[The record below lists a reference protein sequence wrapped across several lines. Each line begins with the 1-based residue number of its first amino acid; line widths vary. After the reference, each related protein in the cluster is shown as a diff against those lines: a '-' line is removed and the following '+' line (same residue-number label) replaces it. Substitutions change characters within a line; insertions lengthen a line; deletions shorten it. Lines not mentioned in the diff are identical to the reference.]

1 MDPKKLQKARKE
13 AGLTQSELAK
23 ILGVKQATVS
33 KYESGEI
40 DVTIAQLE
48 QLADALNISLFS
60 LLPEATE
67 EEKREFERLQ
77 NVRLD
82 KMFDTALE
90 EGIIHYFRSLNP
102 EGQCQLIEYAQY
114 LCTLDKYKKG

>member
-1 MDPKKLQKARKE
+1 MDPKKLQNARKE

-67 EEKREFERLQ
+67 EEKHEFERLQ

-90 EGIIHYFRSLNP
+90 ESIIHDFRSLNP